1 MADHDHPNERS
12 GEQVRGDERLALQT
26 RLRHGLE
33 AVALSLLILM
43 LMYVILRELAG
54 ILRPLL
60 IAGFLCYLFVP
71 AHRWLVRHKVPSI
84 LAYLLI
90 AGMVLGTSYGVATMT
105 YRSIERMSKDLP
117 TYAGKLQT
125 AREEAVA
132 ALKQK
137 FSRLVHEV
145 HRTDTGP
152 ASLSATDAASSGPA
166 SADWNRAGSSEPSAA
181 APDESQYRLFSID
194 QLTALGRSGVET
206 FVGLFTSMFVVVVF
220 MVFLLAEMAGMEK
233 RVASAFGTD
242 KAGQI
247 LEVTRKINAAVTQYI
262 AVKTFTSLLLAA
274 ATTVIL
280 ALFGV
285 QYAVLWGILT
295 FFANFVPYIGSMIA
309 VALPILMA
317 YVQFAALLPAVELL
331 AILTVCQ
338 LAIGY
343 AVEPR
348 MIGRKLGVSPLMILL
363 SLAFWGF
370 LWGVPG
376 MILSAPLI
384 VTVKIILENIEP
396 TRPLAKLMSSG

>member
-1 MADHDHPNERS
+1 MNQQHPAE
-12 GEQVRGDERLALQT
+12 GPGKQARGDDPLALQT

-54 ILRPLL
+54 IFRPLL

-71 AHRWLVRHKVPSI
+71 AHRWLVRHKVPSV

-90 AGMVLGTSYGVATMT
+90 AGIVLGTSYGVATMT
-105 YRSIERMSKDLP
+105 YRSIERMSRDLP
-117 TYAGKLQT
+117 AYAGKLQA

-132 ALKQK
+132 TFKQK
-137 FSRLVHEV
+137 FSRLLHEV
-145 HRTDTGP
+145 RPADTGSAGVP
-152 ASLSATDAASSGPA
+152 ATAAASTGPA
-166 SADWNRAGSSEPSAA
+166 SADPNPAGPTESAA
-181 APDESQYRLFSID
+181 PEPNESQYRLFSTD
-194 QLTALGRSGVET
+194 QLTALGRSGIEA
-206 FVGLFTSMFVVVVF
+206 FVGIFTSMFVVVVF

-233 RVASAFGTD
+233 RVAGAFGTD
-242 KAGQI
+242 KAEQI

-295 FFANFVPYIGSMIA
+295 FFANFVPYIGSMVA
-309 VALPILMA
+309 VALPILMS
-317 YVQFAALLPAVELL
+317 YVQYGMLLPAVELL

-343 AVEPR
+343 AVEPK

-376 MILSAPLI
+376 MVLSAPLI

-396 TRPLAKLMSSG
+396 TRPLAKLLSSG